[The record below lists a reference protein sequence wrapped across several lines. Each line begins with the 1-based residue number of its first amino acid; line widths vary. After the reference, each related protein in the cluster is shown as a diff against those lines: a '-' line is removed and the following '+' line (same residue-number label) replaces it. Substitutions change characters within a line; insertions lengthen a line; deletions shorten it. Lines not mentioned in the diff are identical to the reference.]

1 MKKTSLT
8 ALLLAFCLIITG
20 NIGTAGAADTTDG
33 NAGAAVDSVTAERA
47 KTLEALGILPESAD
61 SFAQKTEIT
70 RAEFAYIAA
79 RAAGCS
85 DMSGGDDSAYFLD
98 VADDSKYKNAI
109 GSAVKLGLMRGTD
122 EYTFEPDRAVAY
134 TEAIKVTLCILGYEW
149 MAEASGGYPSGYIK
163 TAAQVGLSRGV
174 QNADG
179 MDGAAVVKLL
189 YNALDTEMLIPTGFG
204 KDISYESY
212 EGRTLLTE
220 KLKLEKVK
228 GIVTA
233 IPKTELYGEASLNDD
248 EIMIEETRVS
258 YENYSENLLGMSVTA
273 YCDADSKD
281 EPRSAVYIEVS
292 DKNKLLEIDGGNA
305 SYSDGV
311 FTYYDEN
318 DSQKR
323 ASAAAGAAV
332 IFNGKALDDPDF
344 DMKKTAP
351 DEGRVTLI
359 DNNDDGKYE
368 VIKVR
373 SHYNIR
379 VQSTDTRNNI
389 IYDKDGGSIK
399 TSDITKW
406 YFYDKDGK
414 KSALKSIREDAVL
427 AVEKSGDTVTFLEGK
442 GTIGGTVDRVSAKKI
457 TVDGVEY
464 KLSKSLKDSEKPS
477 VGESGTFYLDVYGKI
492 AFFDKNRQGTLTGV
506 ILGAKLTEGMETSVK
521 IRLFNIMSE
530 IGMYEVADKITLDGE
545 SVKLTDKTENGE
557 NRIMKRLADGAAN
570 EYAELTKSVKYGQ
583 VIRYKLNS
591 QNEIKEIDT
600 TVKTAKEDN
609 NSLQIVTNAQS
620 SFFKRDGMNFGGHTL
635 IDGDTIVFQISL
647 PMQNPEDDVK
657 LTSSSAFS
665 DNITETVEGLSFTDE
680 KIISDVIM
688 VYKMYG
694 SGEISANNLEM
705 LVDECGSALSGED
718 VLSTVSGYYNGSYV
732 TYPIKDSASIDS
744 ELNTGDLIRFDSN
757 AKSEIIK
764 ITHVYRAADNSF
776 AYSGTSSNAGGWDV
790 GFRVSQ
796 GYIYHTYEDA
806 IVFAPAES
814 IADVTDDSKRE
825 RFNMKGVKIYV
836 YDKNNTRTP
845 VYVGS
850 KADLRS
856 YLKNKEKAPKVYIR
870 SKFSNVET
878 ILVVK

>member
-8 ALLLAFCLIITG
+8 ALLLVLCIITG
-20 NIGTAGAADTTDG
+20 SIGTAGAAGVADG
-33 NAGAAVDSVTAERA
+33 NADAAADSVTAERA
-47 KTLEALGILPESAD
+47 KTLEMLGILPESAE
-61 SFAQKTEIT
+61 SFVQKTEVT

-85 DMSGGDDSAYFLD
+85 DMSGGGNSAYFLD
-98 VADDSKYKNAI
+98 VADGSKYKNAI
-109 GSAVKLGLMRGTD
+109 GSAVMLGLMRGTD
-122 EYTFEPDRAVAY
+122 QYMFEPDRAVVY
-134 TEAIKVTLCILGYEW
+134 TEAIKVTLCLLGYEW
-149 MAEASGGYPSGYIK
+149 MSEANGGYPSGYIK
-163 TAAQVGLSRGV
+163 TAAQTGLSRGV
-174 QNADG
+174 QNTDS
-179 MDGAAVVKLL
+179 MSGAAVVKLL

-212 EGRTLLTE
+212 EDRTLLTE
-220 KLKLEKVK
+220 RLKLEKVS

-248 EIMIEETRVS
+248 EIMIDEIRVR
-258 YENYSENLLGMSVTA
+258 YENYREDFLGMNVTA
-273 YCDADSKD
+273 YCDTDSSD
-281 EPRSAVYIEVS
+281 EPRNAVYIGVS
-292 DKNKLLEIDGGNA
+292 GKNGLLEIDGGDV

-318 DSQKR
+318 DKQKR
-323 ASAAAGAAV
+323 ASVSSGAAV
-332 IFNGKALDDPDF
+332 IFNGKALEDPDF
-344 DMKKTAP
+344 DMEKTAP

-359 DNNDDGKYE
+359 DNNGDGKYE

-399 TSDITKW
+399 TADITNW

-414 KSALKSIREDAVL
+414 KSALKSRREDTVL
-427 AVEKSGDTVTFLEGK
+427 AVEKSGSTVTFYEGQ
-442 GTIGGTVDRVSAKKI
+442 GTIGGTADRVYAKKI
-457 TVDGVEY
+457 VVDGVEY
-464 KLSKSLKDSEKPS
+464 KLSKSLKESDKPGA
-477 VGESGTFYLDVYGKI
+477 GESGTFYLDAYGKI
-492 AFFDKNRQGTLTGV
+492 AFFDKNMQGTLTGL
-506 ILGAKLTEGMETSVK
+506 ILGAKLTEEIETSVK
-521 IRLFNIMSE
+521 IKLFNIMSE
-530 IGMYEVADKITLDGE
+530 IGTYEVADKITLDGE

-570 EYAELTKSVKYGQ
+570 ENAELTESVKYGQ
-583 VIRYKLNS
+583 VIRYRLNS
-591 QNEIKEIDT
+591 KNEIKEIDT
-600 TVKTAKEDN
+600 TVKTAEEDN
-609 NSLQIVTNAQS
+609 NSLQIVTNAQM

-665 DNITETVEGLSFTDE
+665 DNISETVEGLSFTDE

-688 VYKMYG
+688 VYKAYG
-694 SGEISANNLEM
+694 SGEIPTNNLEM
-705 LVDECGSALSGED
+705 LVDECGSALSGEN

-732 TYPIKDSASIDS
+732 TYAVKDSASIDS
-744 ELNTGDLIRFDSN
+744 ALNTGDLIRFDSN
-757 AKSEIIK
+757 DKSEITK

-776 AYSGTSSNAGGWDV
+776 GYSGTSSNSGGWDIA
-790 GFRVSQ
+790 FRVSQ

-825 RFNMKGVKIYV
+825 RFNMKGVKVYV
-836 YDKNNTRTP
+836 YDKNDTRTP

-856 YLKNKEKAPKVYIR
+856 YLKDGANAPKVYIR